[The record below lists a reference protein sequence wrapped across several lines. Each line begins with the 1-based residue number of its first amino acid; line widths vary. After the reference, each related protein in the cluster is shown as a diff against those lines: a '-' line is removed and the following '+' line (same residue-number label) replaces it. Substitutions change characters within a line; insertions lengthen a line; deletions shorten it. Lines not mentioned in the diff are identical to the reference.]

1 MTEKNVT
8 TLGDWL
14 KRPISW
20 VVIAVA
26 VVAFALQQVFAP
38 GLFGSSGDSGS
49 EAKGK
54 EMQVQ
59 RAPGVEVPE
68 GEEVTVLYTVENR
81 ERDEVEISSAE
92 ITFLRVEGGG
102 PECTGASRAGV
113 QAKLENHLV
122 GKRIDRQGE
131 YDFDVVYE
139 GRDTPVPDCEGATI
153 QAEVEV
159 RVVPYVYE

>member
-14 KRPISW
+14 KKPISW

>member
-1 MTEKNVT
+1 MTEKNVN

-14 KRPISW
+14 KKPISW

-26 VVAFALQQVFAP
+26 LVAVAVQQLVAP
-38 GLFGSSGDSGS
+38 GLFGGS
-49 EAKGK
+49 ESDTAEGK

-81 ERDEVEISSAE
+81 EPEEVEISSAE

-113 QAKLENHLV
+113 QAKLENYLV
-122 GKRIDRQGE
+122 GKRIDREGE
-131 YDFDVVYE
+131 YDFDVIYE

>member
-20 VVIAVA
+20 VVIAV
-26 VVAFALQQVFAP
+26 VGVAFALQQIFAP
-38 GLFGSSGDSGS
+38 GLFGDSES
-49 EAKGK
+49 DTKKGT
-54 EMQVQ
+54 ELQVQ
-59 RAPGVEVPE
+59 RAPGVEVPQ
-68 GEEVTVLYTVENR
+68 GQEVTAVYTIENR
-81 ERDEVEISSAE
+81 ERKEVEISSVE

-113 QAKLENHLV
+113 QAKVENRLV
-122 GKRIDRQGE
+122 GKRIDRQSD
-131 YDFDVVYE
+131 YDFDVIYE
-139 GRDTPVPDCEGATI
+139 GRDTPVPDCVGATI

>member
-20 VVIAVA
+20 VVIAV
-26 VVAFALQQVFAP
+26 VGVGFVLQQVFAP
-38 GLFGSSGDSGS
+38 GLFGGSDS
-49 EAKGK
+49 EPKKGK

-59 RAPGVEVPE
+59 RAPGVEVAQ
-68 GEEVTVLYTVENR
+68 GDEVTAVYTIENR
-81 ERDEVEISSAE
+81 EREEVEIASAE

-113 QAKLENHLV
+113 QAKLENRLV
-122 GKRIDRQGE
+122 GKRIDRLGE
-131 YDFDVVYE
+131 YDFDVIYE
-139 GRDTPVPDCEGATI
+139 GRDTPVPDCVGATV

>member
-26 VVAFALQQVFAP
+26 GVAFALQQVFAP
-38 GLFGSSGDSGS
+38 GLFGGS
-49 EAKGK
+49 ESETEKGT
-54 EMQVQ
+54 ELQVQ
-59 RAPGVEVPE
+59 RAPGVEVPQ
-68 GEEVTVLYTVENR
+68 GDEVTAVYTIENR
-81 ERDEVEISSAE
+81 ERKEVEISSVE

-113 QAKLENHLV
+113 QAKVENRLV
-122 GKRIDRQGE
+122 GKRIDRQSD
-131 YDFDVVYE
+131 YDFDVIYE
-139 GRDTPVPDCEGATI
+139 GRDTPVPDCVGATI

>member
-20 VVIAVA
+20 VVIAV
-26 VVAFALQQVFAP
+26 VGVAFALQQIFAP
-38 GLFGSSGDSGS
+38 GLFGDSES
-49 EAKGK
+49 ETKKGT
-54 EMQVQ
+54 ELQVQ
-59 RAPGVEVPE
+59 RAPGVEVPQ
-68 GEEVTVLYTVENR
+68 GDEVTAVYTIENR
-81 ERDEVEISSAE
+81 ERKEVEISSVE

-113 QAKLENHLV
+113 QAKVENRLV
-122 GKRIDRQGE
+122 GKRIDRE
-131 YDFDVVYE
+131 SDYDFDVIYE
-139 GRDTPVPDCEGATI
+139 GRDTPVPDCVGATI

>member
-1 MTEKNVT
+1 MTEKNVN

-14 KRPISW
+14 KKPISW

-26 VVAFALQQVFAP
+26 LVAFGLQQIFAP
-38 GLFGSSGDSGS
+38 GLFGSSESDTK
-49 EAKGK
+49 AGK

-131 YDFDVVYE
+131 YDFDVIYE